1 MCPHT
6 CQNVNM
12 SLFILIHRAFSQQK
26 CFTDEQ
32 FKTAKSKVV
41 HQAIFLQGPL
51 IILPWE
57 TSKLDVAMSFPDLC
71 QSVCAWSLSFSER
84 RMLHGNQRWHQIS
97 HWFIGKHLS
106 FFFFFLRL
114 TVVCVYRN
122 QETLFL
128 WGVYEMLPCELTLT
142 LYYWWWCLIIH
153 ILSHNFSIRFSYDT
167 VFHF

>member
-1 MCPHT
+1 MCVHIPARMW
-6 CQNVNM
+6 M
-12 SLFILIHRAFSQQK
+12 SLFILIHRSFSQQK
-26 CFTDEQ
+26 YFTDEQ

-51 IILPWE
+51 IMFPWE

-71 QSVCAWSLSFSER
+71 QNVCAWSLSFSER
-84 RMLHGNQRWHQIS
+84 RMLYGNQWWHQIS
-97 HWFIGKHLS
+97 HWFIGKCL
-106 FFFFFLRL
+106 FFFFPLHL
-114 TVVCVYRN
+114 TAVCI
-122 QETLFL
+122 

-153 ILSHNFSIRFSYDT
+153 ILSHNFSIRFSYAT

>member
-106 FFFFFLRL
+106 FFFFFPCIWQQYVSTEIRKLH
-114 TVVCVYRN
+114 
-122 QETLFL
+122 FFG
-128 WGVYEMLPCELTLT
+128 GVMKCYLVNWP
-142 LYYWWWCLIIH
+142 WHFII
-153 ILSHNFSIRFSYDT
+153 DDDA
-167 VFHF
+167 